1 MKPVEEFLPLTE
13 STFHVL
19 IALAEGPRHGYAI
32 MQEIGDRTDGTV
44 TLGPGTL
51 YTSLKRLVA
60 GGLVEETDG
69 PLSNEDERRRYYKLT
84 PTGRAVARAEADR
97 LVRLVRIAEQ
107 KRLVKWR
114 PA

>member
-1 MKPVEEFLPLTE
+1 MTPVDEFLPLSE

-19 IALAEGPRHGYAI
+19 IAVADRPRHGYAI
-32 MQEIGDRTDGTV
+32 MQEVAERTDGSV

-51 YTSLKRLVA
+51 YTTLKRLVA

-69 PLSNEDERRRYYKLT
+69 PASNEDGRRRYYRLT
-84 PTGRAVARAEADR
+84 PGGRAVARAEADR